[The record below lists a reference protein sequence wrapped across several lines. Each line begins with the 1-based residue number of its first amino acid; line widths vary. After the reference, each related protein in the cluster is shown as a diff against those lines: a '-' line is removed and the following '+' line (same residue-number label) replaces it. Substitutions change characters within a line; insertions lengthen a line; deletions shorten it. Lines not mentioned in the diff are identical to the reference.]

1 MGGEECGQLCA
12 QELVN
17 FIAQLILRQIFSVTN
32 LTFKLFRWAELS
44 TERLHFLCEVLRIT
58 LTTFQYRVR
67 FIVFPSTLAF
77 H

>member
-1 MGGEECGQLCA
+1 MFNFTLGD
-12 QELVN
+12 EL
-17 FIAQLILRQIFSVTN
+17 S
-32 LTFKLFRWAELS
+32 RWAELS